1 MQDGGILYTE
11 KIVKNSHKWVKY
23 IFWSSHMI
31 KNNIWNIFSFSSYS
45 FSYLLNPFFWA
56 NFSKFGEKKGLYKYQ
71 TEKTKKLKL
80 LQMLLFKMYD
90 DQKICF
96 THFWPFFDPF
106 YCISLLIFAIMQN
119 SPILHFRD
127 TTGYVRL
134 GK

>member
-1 MQDGGILYTE
+1 MV
-11 KIVKNSHKWVKY
+11 KI
-23 IFWSSHMI
+23 
-31 KNNIWNIFSFSSYS
+31 
-45 FSYLLNPFFWA
+45 
-56 NFSKFGEKKGLYKYQ
+56 KGLYKYQ

-106 YCISLLIFAIMQN
+106 YCISLKIFAIMQN